1 MARLAAETE
10 FTKRYATWNEI
21 QKWFWEEVPV
31 IKFGDFFTLRIQQK
45 QVTGYANRNRPFFW
59 NVWLAAR

>member
-1 MARLAAETE
+1 MARLAAETD
-10 FTKRYATWNEI
+10 FAKRYAIWVEI
-21 QKWFWEEVPV
+21 QKWFWDEVPV

-45 QVTGYANRNRPFFW
+45 QVMGYANRYRPFFW